1 MAIKNSFTLPE
12 YTYDNF
18 KAQMDWN
25 REIKNNKQGY
35 LAVDIM
41 PMKDFYDAGG
51 YAFVNDY
58 KAELSAVDAAY
69 DRALPAYG
77 AQGEQMAKAGL
88 QGSGYSDYLAGQAYA
103 TRAAG
108 QAVARQNA
116 MANSNSFRAAYNEY
130 VRQQKEKREAN
141 LQGVIERAQSVN
153 MNPDNFVEI
162 AKKLGIP
169 EEDAKRGKEALI
181 AYYMGLG
188 KVDSRGKPITGGT
201 ASSTTGN
208 TNAVWGTPVNE
219 YGVTEEEMGDVKSIQ
234 NVLQGGLTGYTD
246 KDGNVLVPQAPT
258 LDAQISSQFGGTV
271 SKDDP
276 RMQAAIKLAQTSELG
291 AIVGNIDIGNYG
303 EAKKALDS
311 WKTYGLFG
319 DTPEEN
325 KGYQDAVTKLQDA
338 VANTIASAYQ
348 SGSLDSYAEA
358 LTRLGYNTD
367 KLELSE
373 DNAEELMQTAVDS
386 LVKDGMITKE
396 QGKQLLVASIR
407 QDLKLVSDADELHS
421 LIVQAKDEGLNE
433 EEIAEALNTKIQF
446 TSKASR
452 PHITMKLPNG
462 EDVSYR
468 ISESTLYPTEKQK
481 ANIAMLQKKNFDA
494 SDKMAYVDGEL
505 YYRSGSGWKVCSLV
519 VSGESSGKAYR
530 ALTNVIAAML
540 PEKMV
545 IIGGAKNASKGIT
558 E

>member
-69 DRALPAYG
+69 DRALPSYG

-141 LQGVIERAQSVN
+141 LQSVIERAQSVN

-181 AYYMGLG
+181 AYYMGIG
-188 KVDSRGKPITGGT
+188 KVDSSGKPITGGT
-201 ASSTTGN
+201 ASGTTGN
-208 TNAVWGTPVNE
+208 TNAVWGNPVNE
-219 YGVTEEEMGDVKSIQ
+219 YGVTAEEMGDVKNIQ

-246 KDGNVLVPQAPT
+246 KDGNVIVPQAPT
-258 LDAQISSQFGGTV
+258 LDAQISAQFGGTV

-276 RMQAAIKLAQTSELG
+276 RMQAAIKLAQKSELG

-303 EAKKALDS
+303 EAKKALDA

-338 VANTIASAYQ
+338 VAKDFENAVKKGDLTAYQDALTKLGYTGENVTEENAEEVFFNVLDEAYANGSISESAYQ
-348 SGSLDSYAEA
+348 ELYRSEYNDALKAVGSKEDIAKVIELMYQDRAKLGEKAKDLSQQIKIVVQGGGIKAQVNGKKYAISLTTKSVSGQKTNKIEGLADNSIIVHGGKLSLYEIDKNGSATVTQLKSADPQISEEA
-358 LTRLGYNTD
+358 LT
-367 KLELSE
+367 EL
-373 DNAEELMQTAVDS
+373 LT
-386 LVKDGMITKE
+386 L
-396 QGKQLLVASIR
+396 QGKSY
-407 QDLKLVSDADELHS
+407 
-421 LIVQAKDEGLNE
+421 
-433 EEIAEALNTKIQF
+433 
-446 TSKASR
+446 SKA
-452 PHITMKLPNG
+452 
-462 EDVSYR
+462 
-468 ISESTLYPTEKQK
+468 TLK
-481 ANIAMLQKKNFDA
+481 D
-494 SDKMAYVDGEL
+494 
-505 YYRSGSGWKVCSLV
+505 
-519 VSGESSGKAYR
+519 
-530 ALTNVIAAML
+530 
-540 PEKMV
+540 
-545 IIGGAKNASKGIT
+545 ASKGIGD
-558 E
+558 

>member
-58 KAELSAVDAAY
+58 KAELAAVDAAY
-69 DRALPAYG
+69 DRALPSYG

-141 LQGVIERAQSVN
+141 LQSVIERAQSVN

-181 AYYMGLG
+181 AYYMGIG
-188 KVDSRGKPITGGT
+188 KVDSSGKPITGGT
-201 ASSTTGN
+201 ASGTTGN
-208 TNAVWGTPVNE
+208 TTAVWGNPVNE
-219 YGVTEEEMGDVKSIQ
+219 YGVTDEEMGDVKNIQ

-246 KDGNVLVPQAPT
+246 KDGNVIVPQAPT
-258 LDAQISSQFGGTV
+258 LDAQISAQFGGTV

-276 RMQAAIKLAQTSELG
+276 RMQAAIKLAQKSELG

-303 EAKKALDS
+303 EAKKALDA

-338 VANTIASAYQ
+338 VAKDFENAVKKGDLTAYQDALTKLGYTGENVTEENAEEVFFNVLDEAYANGSISESAYQ
-348 SGSLDSYAEA
+348 ELYRSEYNDALKAVGSKEDIAKVIELMYQDRAKLGEKAKDLSQQIKIVVQGGGIKAQVNGKKYAISLTTKSVSGQKTNKIEGLADNSIIVHGGKLSLYEIDKNGSATVTQLKSADPQISEEA
-358 LTRLGYNTD
+358 LT
-367 KLELSE
+367 EL
-373 DNAEELMQTAVDS
+373 LT
-386 LVKDGMITKE
+386 L
-396 QGKQLLVASIR
+396 QGKSY
-407 QDLKLVSDADELHS
+407 
-421 LIVQAKDEGLNE
+421 
-433 EEIAEALNTKIQF
+433 
-446 TSKASR
+446 SKA
-452 PHITMKLPNG
+452 
-462 EDVSYR
+462 
-468 ISESTLYPTEKQK
+468 TLK
-481 ANIAMLQKKNFDA
+481 D
-494 SDKMAYVDGEL
+494 
-505 YYRSGSGWKVCSLV
+505 
-519 VSGESSGKAYR
+519 
-530 ALTNVIAAML
+530 
-540 PEKMV
+540 
-545 IIGGAKNASKGIT
+545 ASKGIGD
-558 E
+558 

>member
-88 QGSGYSDYLAGQAYA
+88 QSSGYSDYLAGQAYA

-116 MANSNSFRAAYNEY
+116 MANSNSFRAAYNQY
-130 VRQQKEKREAN
+130 VAQQKEKREAN
-141 LQGVIERAQSVN
+141 LQSVIERAQSVN

-181 AYYMGLG
+181 AYYMGIG
-188 KVDSRGKPITGGT
+188 KVDSSGKPITGGT
-201 ASSTTGN
+201 ASGTTGN

-258 LDAQISSQFGGTV
+258 LDAQISAQFGGTV

-303 EAKKALDS
+303 EAKKALDA

-338 VANTIASAYQ
+338 VAKDFENAVKKGDLTAYQDALTKLGYTGENVTEENAEEVFYNVLDEAYENGSISESAYQ
-348 SGSLDSYAEA
+348 ELYHSEYNDALKAVGSKEDIAKVIELMYQDRAKLGEKAKDLSQQIKIVVQGGGIKAQVNGKKYAISLTTKSVSGQKTNKIAGLADNSIIVHGGKLSLYEIDKNGSATVTQLKSADPQISEEA
-358 LTRLGYNTD
+358 LT
-367 KLELSE
+367 EL
-373 DNAEELMQTAVDS
+373 LT
-386 LVKDGMITKE
+386 L
-396 QGKQLLVASIR
+396 QGKSY
-407 QDLKLVSDADELHS
+407 
-421 LIVQAKDEGLNE
+421 
-433 EEIAEALNTKIQF
+433 
-446 TSKASR
+446 SKA
-452 PHITMKLPNG
+452 
-462 EDVSYR
+462 
-468 ISESTLYPTEKQK
+468 TLK
-481 ANIAMLQKKNFDA
+481 D
-494 SDKMAYVDGEL
+494 
-505 YYRSGSGWKVCSLV
+505 
-519 VSGESSGKAYR
+519 
-530 ALTNVIAAML
+530 
-540 PEKMV
+540 
-545 IIGGAKNASKGIT
+545 ASKGIGD
-558 E
+558 